1 MLKGPV
7 KAVSISMIYI
17 AVLVLAY
24 FLLWTPL
31 SEADRLSY
39 LIIDAEQEQSI
50 FNLLISR
57 RPSLLNEVAAKEE
70 KIRET
75 KSLVPSASD
84 LPVVLTVI
92 KDLAAEADEIK
103 LEYYTLRTA
112 DGESWYP
119 LTLEMSGH
127 IGSLVTVL
135 AGITANLPSVT
146 IDNVHL
152 TSDAES
158 GVDLY
163 ANLSLY
169 VIPDD
174 QDPDHYWAVPVPL
187 QSGTVTKNPEAFGI
201 PLAVIDQ
208 FSTDEVSVLGIITAS
223 GDQRALISF
232 NNSLQWLKVGDYIGP
247 ARIVDITNSLVILNL
262 SGIEIQLSL
271 GGRSS

>member
-17 AVLVLAY
+17 AVLVSAY

-92 KDLAAEADEIK
+92 KDLAAEADRNKTSI
-103 LEYYTLRTA
+103 TL
-112 DGESWYP
+112 
-119 LTLEMSGH
+119 
-127 IGSLVTVL
+127 
-135 AGITANLPSVT
+135 
-146 IDNVHL
+146 
-152 TSDAES
+152 
-158 GVDLY
+158 
-163 ANLSLY
+163 
-169 VIPDD
+169 
-174 QDPDHYWAVPVPL
+174 
-187 QSGTVTKNPEAFGI
+187 
-201 PLAVIDQ
+201 
-208 FSTDEVSVLGIITAS
+208 
-223 GDQRALISF
+223 
-232 NNSLQWLKVGDYIGP
+232 
-247 ARIVDITNSLVILNL
+247 
-262 SGIEIQLSL
+262 
-271 GGRSS
+271 